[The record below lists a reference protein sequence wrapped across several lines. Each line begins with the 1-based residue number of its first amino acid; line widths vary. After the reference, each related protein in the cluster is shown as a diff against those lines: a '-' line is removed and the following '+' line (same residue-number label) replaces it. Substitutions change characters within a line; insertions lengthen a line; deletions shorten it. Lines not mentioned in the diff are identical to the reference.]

1 MTIYLNIQCSHSV
14 LINVEI
20 NIKFIVIN
28 KYYIL
33 ITVVYSKKIFSLY
46 KYLFEYF
53 LVLKILDFI
62 TIFIVN
68 IYMNMYQNIHI
79 NIYMNILTTSQGNA
93 PGKKFG

>member
-1 MTIYLNIQCSHSV
+1 MHILTIYLNIQCFHSV

-33 ITVVYSKKIFSLY
+33 ITVEYSKKIFSLY

-53 LVLKILDFI
+53 LVLK
-62 TIFIVN
+62 N
-68 IYMNMYQNIHI
+68 
-79 NIYMNILTTSQGNA
+79 S
-93 PGKKFG
+93 